1 MARYAVR
8 HGEVVKISDEAAS
21 VADVYFRKPYMD
33 ENLSDG
39 PQPVEIRSRAHK
51 AQLMRARG
59 VREAGDRVH
68 GSRCSPK
75 TSTKDRMMEMNTAG
89 LDRAFQRAREQL
101 RMRGT

>member
-8 HGEVVKISDEAAS
+8 HGEVVKISDETAS
-21 VADVYFRKPYMD
+21 VADVYFRRPYLD

-39 PQPVEIRSRAHK
+39 SQPVEVRSRAHK
-51 AQLMRARG
+51 AALMKARG

-68 GSRCSPK
+68 GSRCSSK
-75 TSTKDRMMEMNTAG
+75 TSTKDRLMAQNAAG

-101 RMRGT
+101 RGRT